1 MAGREPYGPV
11 PKALWLAV
19 FGTGVILR
27 VALFSGYGLG
37 DDPNYFIA
45 FNMITRAG
53 TYFPS
58 DPYQMRF
65 GMWVPVVF
73 AMKLFGQTELGFVG
87 GMLLCSIYNLALVY
101 LLARQEW
108 PWPYALLAMALLAVY
123 PLDVLCSTLFAND
136 MMLATWCFTAFF
148 LFRKALAESESSRAR
163 VAVACA
169 VAGGAFVLFGFVTK
183 PWSILLIPLF
193 AVEALRRPRAWR
205 VSVVGAVAAAVF
217 LSAYVFWQWVRFGDP
232 LYHINVARPVAI
244 FMPYTR
250 DLLLEY
256 PRMLLLPNQY
266 GARFAGFYPHLI
278 IALALV
284 FVWRAPGALRWLLY
298 FAILLAGLA
307 ALPAGRRDGQWVTL
321 VPHIFRYLASVSI
334 PLALALAAL
343 LRELCRRRIL
353 AGVVVVAVVL
363 VVSVVQSVAVTAP
376 TRDAFG
382 EGRRTIAVLR
392 RFPDER
398 VMSDYHFLGRISHF
412 EWKGRHGERALPVNG
427 ATPAA
432 RRAEYAA
439 VSEGMVVTGGARLPW
454 YGCAPCN
461 SNLDDFAPPPTWSL
475 VAEFADR
482 PIGGYRLEPLRVWR
496 VSRTAARANE
506 LLAQGLGPAE
516 QLALLR
522 RLATGEDVLLAAELG
537 RRLSA
542 ERPDDGDLAYVT
554 GSACAQLGKL
564 TCATELLERALARGV
579 GPAETRDALV
589 TLVSVRM
596 RDFDFRGARRWAAE
610 VRRRYPGYHAAELV
624 ELESGMSEAI
634 ADYNQGFLP
643 DALRLFS
650 EVAGRAET
658 PDEMRRRAYYYAS
671 LTLFGMRRVAEGARW
686 AAAYRQRFGDDPALV
701 ELRYR
706 EGDAQRI
713 TNPRAAREV
722 FSEIA
727 ASHAATYWGKQAAD
741 WLRAAD
747 GMGR

>member
-1 MAGREPYGPV
+1 VAAREPYGPV

-19 FGTGVILR
+19 FGAGVILR

-45 FNMITRAG
+45 FNMIARAG
-53 TYFPS
+53 TYYPS

-65 GMWVPVVF
+65 GIWVPVVF

-87 GMLLCSIYNLALVY
+87 GILLCSIYNLALIY

-148 LFRKALAESESSRAR
+148 LFRQALAESARAR
-163 VAVACA
+163 VAFAWA
-169 VAGGAFVLFGFVTK
+169 VASGAFVLFGFVTK

-193 AVEALRRPRAWR
+193 AIEALRKPRAWR
-205 VSVVGAVAAAVF
+205 VSLVGAAAAAVF
-217 LSAYVFWQWVRFGDP
+217 LTAYVSWQWIRFGDP
-232 LYHINVARPVAI
+232 LYHVNVARPVAI

-250 DLLLEY
+250 EILLDY

-266 GARFAGFYPHLI
+266 GARFAGFYPHLVI
-278 IALALV
+278 VLALV
-284 FVWRAPGALRWLLY
+284 LAWRAPAALRWLLY
-298 FAILLAGLA
+298 FVILLAGLA

-321 VPHIFRYLASVSI
+321 VPHIFRYLAAVSI

-353 AGVVVVAVVL
+353 AGVAVIAVVL

-382 EGRRTIAVLR
+382 EGRRAIAVLR

-398 VMSDYHFLGRISHF
+398 VVSDHHLLGRIWHF
-412 EWKGRHGERALPVNG
+412 EWKDRHSERMVPVDG
-427 ATPAA
+427 ATREA
-432 RRAEYAA
+432 RRAQYAA
-439 VSEGMVVTGGARLPW
+439 LTDGMVVTGGARLPW
-454 YGCAPCN
+454 YGCTPCN
-461 SNLDDFAPPPTWSL
+461 SNLDGFVPPPTWSL
-475 VAEFADR
+475 VAEFTDR
-482 PIGGYRLEPLRVWR
+482 PIGAYRLEPLRVWR
-496 VSRTAARANE
+496 VSRTARVNE
-506 LLAQGLGPAE
+506 LLAQDLAPAAR
-516 QLALLR
+516 LALLR
-522 RLATGEDVLLAAELG
+522 RLASGEDALLATELG

-542 ERPDDGDLAYVT
+542 MHPDDGELAYVT
-554 GSACAQLGKL
+554 GSACAQVGKL
-564 TCATELLERALARGV
+564 ACATELLQRALGSGLGRG
-579 GPAETRDALV
+579 ETRDALV
-589 TLVSVRM
+589 ALVSVRM

-610 VRRRYPGYHAAELV
+610 LRRRAPEYKGTELA
-624 ELESGMSEAI
+624 ELESGMSEAV

-643 DALRLFS
+643 DALTLFS
-650 EVAGRAET
+650 EVAARPET
-658 PDEMRRRAYYYAS
+658 PEERRRRAYYYAS
-671 LTLFGMRRVAEGARW
+671 LTLFHMRRVAEGVRW
-686 AAAYRQRFGDDPALV
+686 AKAYRGRFGDDPALV

-706 EGDAQRI
+706 EGEAQRI

-722 FSEIA
+722 FSDLA
-727 ASHAATYWGKQAAD
+727 ANHAATGWGR
-741 WLRAAD
+741 RAAEQLHAAA
-747 GMGR
+747 GTGR